1 VLTIVDDR
9 EARVWVGSQSG
20 LSRLE
25 RDHFVTLT
33 QDNGLPGSS
42 ISAMVEDDEGNFWLA
57 GSLGI
62 LRAER
67 SELERALASGSHR
80 IQGLVFDATDGLRGL
95 PRQREP
101 FPTAARAADGRL
113 WFATNG
119 GVAWIDPHH
128 WPRNAVPPPV
138 QIEKVIADD
147 REQDASGRLS
157 LPSRTR
163 NVEFHFAALSLVAPE
178 RVRYRYKLEGYD
190 LDWRPAVR
198 ERTATYTNLPPRNYR
213 FQVIASNNDGVWN
226 ETGATLEFAIVPAF
240 YQTRVFLLI
249 CAGAAGCLVS
259 GIFRWRMRRV
269 EKLRQLQADLAHLNR
284 VTTMGQLTA
293 SLAHEVNQPIAA
305 AVINANSCVRW
316 LTGENPDVENASEAA
331 RRMVQD
337 TKRAAEIIRRIRLL
351 FKKGTPRRELVKINE
366 LIDEIIALLRN
377 EAGRYGVALRSELK
391 ADLPDVMG
399 DRIQLQQVLVNLM
412 MNSIEAMKDV
422 EGTRQLTLLTEREGT
437 DQVQVSVNDT
447 GVGLPP
453 EVGRIFDPFFTTKSD
468 GTGMGLVI
476 SRTIIDS
483 HGGRLWAT
491 PNSGRGATF
500 HFTLSTLARDS
511 SGSSHLVAGS

>member
-1 VLTIVDDR
+1 
-9 EARVWVGSQSG
+9 
-20 LSRLE
+20 
-25 RDHFVTLT
+25 
-33 QDNGLPGSS
+33 
-42 ISAMVEDDEGNFWLA
+42 M
-57 GSLGI
+57 
-62 LRAER
+62 
-67 SELERALASGSHR
+67 ERALASTSPR
-80 IQGLVFDATDGLRGL
+80 IRGLIFDAADGLRGL

-113 WFATNG
+113 WFATSG
-119 GVAWIDPHH
+119 GVASIDPHH

-138 QIEKVIADD
+138 RIEKVIADD
-147 REQDASGRLS
+147 HEQDTSGRLS
-157 LPSRTR
+157 LSPRTR
-163 NVEFHFAALSLVAPE
+163 NVEIHFAALSLTAPD
-178 RVRYRYKLEGYD
+178 RVRYRYRLEGYD
-190 LDWRPAVR
+190 PVWRPVVR

-226 ETGATLEFAIVPAF
+226 ETGATLDFAIVPAF
-240 YQTRVFLLI
+240 YQTRLFLLI
-249 CAGAAGCLVS
+249 CAGAASCLIW

-305 AVINANSCVRW
+305 AVTNANTCVRW
-316 LTGENPDVENASEAA
+316 LTSVNPNVEEARDAAS
-331 RRMVQD
+331 RMVQQA
-337 TKRAAEIIRRIRLL
+337 KRAAEIIRRTRLL
-351 FKKGTPRRELVKINE
+351 FKKGTARRELVKINE

-391 ADLPDVMG
+391 ADLPEVMG

-412 MNSIEAMKDV
+412 MNSVEAMKDV
-422 EGTRQLTLLTEREGT
+422 EGTRQLTLITEREGT
-437 DQVQVSVNDT
+437 DQVQVSVSDT

-453 EVGRIFDPFFTTKSD
+453 EVSRIFDPFFTTKSD

-483 HGGRLWAT
+483 HGGQLWAT
-491 PNSGRGATF
+491 PNSGRGASF
-500 HFTLSTLARDS
+500 HFTLPTLARA
-511 SGSSHLVAGS
+511 AGS